1 VHLSQYLDTKKT
13 QIAALLSWSSSPV
26 TASSISLVGNSS
38 HEPGK
43 RAEVPRDQVLGLL
56 RQKPVPFRPVR
67 AGDVEPRRVRR
78 PVAYARSIVRHPT
91 EPIGT
96 GQRFDLPARPVR
108 LAWQWAPP
116 DRSENP
122 CRVTLLPRPV
132 AEAVVAVLASRKC
145 ITVSGARRTRPYI
158 VDSGHARW
166 EQVDKFLAKP
176 LAGCSFPKKLS

>member
-1 VHLSQYLDTKKT
+1 MVIKSRYCLVNIIGREQLPRTRKAGRGSPGPGSGASKTKART
-13 QIAALLSWSSSPV
+13 LPAGQGRGRCTSAGSATGGSCTMDCEIA
-26 TASSISLVGNSS
+26 
-38 HEPGK
+38 
-43 RAEVPRDQVLGLL
+43 
-56 RQKPVPFRPVR
+56 
-67 AGDVEPRRVRR
+67 
-78 PVAYARSIVRHPT
+78 T

-96 GQRFDLPARPVR
+96 GQRFDFPARPVR